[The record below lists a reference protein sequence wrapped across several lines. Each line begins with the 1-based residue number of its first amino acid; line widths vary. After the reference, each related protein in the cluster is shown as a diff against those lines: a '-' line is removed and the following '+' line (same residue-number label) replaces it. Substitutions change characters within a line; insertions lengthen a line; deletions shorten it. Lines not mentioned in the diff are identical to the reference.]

1 MRTSKRSVS
10 HSVIPNNSDETCCT
24 SAIGIRVIT
33 LQYVSSNAVS
43 KTAYFICAD
52 AETIEHLIP
61 MQASRVRF
69 PHRPLCF
76 YSLFLFIINNL
87 KLAYL
92 NKLNISINKITQT
105 WLILA
110 YMAFTLGFGRLMG
123 RIIRT
128 VTNFVVG
135 VTMARVYVA
144 EKNIY

>member
-1 MRTSKRSVS
+1 
-10 HSVIPNNSDETCCT
+10 
-24 SAIGIRVIT
+24 
-33 LQYVSSNAVS
+33 
-43 KTAYFICAD
+43 
-52 AETIEHLIP
+52 

-92 NKLNISINKITQT
+92 NKLNININKITQT

-110 YMAFTLGFGRLMG
+110 YMAFTLGCGRLMG